1 MSKGKNDTQGATQTP
16 KKRKGPSPALVQA
29 RKELAVKD
37 DQIAAEQ
44 GKAKAARSKTTK
56 ANAELRRLRGGRVLR
71 LLLGNGGAA
80 LGGVVNSL
88 IGRTEVGKDG
98 GLLDNDIK
106 RNVVPAALGAG
117 IALFG
122 GAVVEQETA
131 DAVALG
137 MTAPL
142 SYELAKAGTEM
153 AFDAIEG

>member
-1 MSKGKNDTQGATQTP
+1 MAGKKKNDPQGDTQAP
-16 KKRKGPSPALVQA
+16 KKPKKGPSPALVKA
-29 RKELAVKD
+29 RKDLVV
-37 DQIAAEQ
+37 EQ
-44 GKAKAARSKTTK
+44 GKSKAARKKAST
-56 ANAELRRLRGGRVLR
+56 ANAELRRVRGGRVLR
-71 LLLGNGGAA
+71 LILGNAGAGM
-80 LGGVVNSL
+80 GGVVNSL
-88 IGRTEVGKDG
+88 IGRTAVGQAG

-117 IALFG
+117 VALFG

-131 DAVALG
+131 DAIALG